1 MRLFLVNDKA
11 ETFRKR
17 DINPMPVSAEIIILP
32 KEREVNSGF
41 VSPVRISA
49 HAGIV
54 VFAEKWYYYNGKAV
68 LCGKRAYIN
77 GFLGNNRYFG

>member
-1 MRLFLVNDKA
+1 
-11 ETFRKR
+11 
-17 DINPMPVSAEIIILP
+17 MPVSAEIIILP

-68 LCGKRAYIN
+68 LCGKEGLYKRFPREQQIFRVTVN
-77 GFLGNNRYFG
+77 DYFGH

>member
-1 MRLFLVNDKA
+1 
-11 ETFRKR
+11 
-17 DINPMPVSAEIIILP
+17 MPVSAEIIILP

-77 GFLGNNRYFG
+77 GFSEQQIFRVTVNDYFGH

>member
-1 MRLFLVNDKA
+1 
-11 ETFRKR
+11 
-17 DINPMPVSAEIIILP
+17 MPVSAEIIILP

-68 LCGKRAYIN
+68 LCLSLIHISEPTRRISLSRMPSSA
-77 GFLGNNRYFG
+77 

>member
-1 MRLFLVNDKA
+1 
-11 ETFRKR
+11 
-17 DINPMPVSAEIIILP
+17 MPVSAEIIILP

-54 VFAEKWYYYNGKAV
+54 VFAEKCIIIMERQYCAEEGLY
-68 LCGKRAYIN
+68 KRFPREQQIFRVTVN
-77 GFLGNNRYFG
+77 DYFGH

>member
-1 MRLFLVNDKA
+1 
-11 ETFRKR
+11 
-17 DINPMPVSAEIIILP
+17 MPVSAEIIILP

-49 HAGIV
+49 HAGSG
-54 VFAEKWYYYNGKAV
+54 VFAEKWYYYNGKGV

>member
-1 MRLFLVNDKA
+1 
-11 ETFRKR
+11 
-17 DINPMPVSAEIIILP
+17 MPVSAEIIILP

-68 LCGKRAYIN
+68 PVSYTHLT
-77 GFLGNNRYFG
+77 LPTT